1 MSKYYKERGELSW
14 GSLGWQLEEKAKHK
28 AGDYMDDKSKD
39 TKDNSIPPDALVVVA
54 ILILNLIH
62 LIL

>member
-1 MSKYYKERGELSW
+1 
-14 GSLGWQLEEKAKHK
+14 
-28 AGDYMDDKSKD
+28 MDDKSKD
-39 TKDNSIPPDALVVVA
+39 TKDNGIPPDALVVVA